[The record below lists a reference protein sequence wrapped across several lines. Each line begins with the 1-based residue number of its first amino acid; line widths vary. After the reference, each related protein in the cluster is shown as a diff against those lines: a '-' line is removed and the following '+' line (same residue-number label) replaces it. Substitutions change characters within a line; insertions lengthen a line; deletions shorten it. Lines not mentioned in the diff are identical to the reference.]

1 MNTGSV
7 RAGPRGRARFGP
19 VAATA
24 AALLIYM
31 ASAPAFA
38 KDAGS
43 GVWNAGV
50 PGANVGD
57 TRIWGTGVSGTR
69 VSGTRVLEAADHAEL
84 AARVSASGV
93 VRIALPGDR
102 IARVVRAP
110 GGLRVEHDPASGD
123 LYLHPAGGA
132 AAAGSAA
139 APEAVSGAAPEI
151 RAEAA
156 PQVAPEVLFIGTE
169 RGFTYR
175 LSLMPAPAGASQ
187 ILIRNPAVMASAFT
201 PARTVE
207 RRDDRVRALV
217 GLIRA
222 VARREPP
229 PGHAIHSG
237 GAVVGTGV
245 AGLTVI
251 ETWRGPRFTALLLE
265 AGPSAPGGAEGAAD
279 LAGTLVPETLVPE
292 TLVPE
297 TIAALPG
304 TGPVAAL
311 WLAAPGTG
319 PSGGRLAV
327 AVRESVAGAGR

>member
-24 AALLIYM
+24 AALLICM
-31 ASAPAFA
+31 VPALA
-38 KDAGS
+38 QDAGS

-50 PGANVGD
+50 PGASVGD
-57 TRIWGTGVSGTR
+57 TGIYGASVSGPS

-207 RRDDRVRALV
+207 GRDHRVRALV

-222 VARREPP
+222 VARREPL
-229 PGHAIHSG
+229 PGHAIHAG
-237 GAVVGTGV
+237 GTVAGTGV

-251 ETWRGPRFTALLLE
+251 ETWRGPRFTALVLE

-279 LAGTLVPETLVPE
+279 LAGTLVPE

>member
-31 ASAPAFA
+31 VPAFA

-175 LSLMPAPAGASQ
+175 LSLMPGPAGASQ

-207 RRDDRVRALV
+207 GRDHRVRALV

-222 VARREPP
+222 VARREPL
-229 PGHAIHSG
+229 PGHAIHAG
-237 GAVVGTGV
+237 GTVAGTSV

-279 LAGTLVPETLVPE
+279 LAGTLVPETLVPK
-292 TLVPE
+292 

>member
-7 RAGPRGRARFGP
+7 RAGPRGHARLGP

-57 TRIWGTGVSGTR
+57 TRIWGTG

-139 APEAVSGAAPEI
+139 APEAVSGAAPEAVSGAAPEI

-175 LSLMPAPAGASQ
+175 LSLMPGPAGASQ

-207 RRDDRVRALV
+207 GRDHRVRALV

-222 VARREPP
+222 VARREPL
-229 PGHAIHSG
+229 PGHAIHAG
-237 GAVVGTGV
+237 GTVVGTGV

-251 ETWRGPRFTALLLE
+251 EIWRGPRFTALVLE

-279 LAGTLVPETLVPE
+279 LARTLVPETLMPV
-292 TLVPE
+292 